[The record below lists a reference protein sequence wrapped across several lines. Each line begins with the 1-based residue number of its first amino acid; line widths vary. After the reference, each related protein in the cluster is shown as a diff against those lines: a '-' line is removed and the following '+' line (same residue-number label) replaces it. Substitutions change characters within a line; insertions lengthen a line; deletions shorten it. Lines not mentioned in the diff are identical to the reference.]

1 MPTIHRAAG
10 EEASKCF
17 LSLQGS
23 RQNGDS
29 SMCTYRIPPLS
40 QSIEELSSERE
51 REARI
56 KKGKGGKCGI
66 NSRAVFSML
75 PGGLLVKLIYRDRRL
90 VLLFCTCALSLSLLK
105 IYTLIH
111 NARLSICVS
120 ICAIFCIL
128 HFAVRYT
135 TLAMIK

>member
-75 PGGLLVKLIYRDRRL
+75 PGGLVKLIYRDRRL
-90 VLLFCTCALSLSLLK
+90 VLLFCTCALSLSLLN
-105 IYTLIH
+105 IYTFIH
-111 NARLSICVS
+111 NARLSI
-120 ICAIFCIL
+120 
-128 HFAVRYT
+128 Y
-135 TLAMIK
+135 